1 MGPLV
6 SIIIASYN
14 KAKFIKAT
22 MTSVIEQTYTNWEL
36 IIVDDHSTDDSVNII
51 NEHLTDKRIELFK
64 GSENKGANVCRNIG
78 IKAAKGNYIIFLD
91 ADDLLVKKCLE
102 LRINAAL
109 AQPQKNLLVFS
120 MGVFKTNI
128 GDTMGVWHPTSNDP
142 LKDFFQ
148 HKLPWSILQPLWKK
162 EVLIEL
168 NGFDE
173 SFLRL
178 QDVELNTKA
187 LLLKNIN
194 YKLIPGN
201 PDCYYRIDE
210 ARKNFNTYDFL
221 ERWVVSAIQY
231 YNKFYREA
239 KLHNKQT
246 YLLGTIYETYLQ
258 IIYNTKQ
265 KKLATDKFQK
275 LEKELLDKNKVAG
288 LIFFKRKL
296 IHISKIYNLYCFRV
310 PGVNRLIKKC
320 MVAG

>member
-1 MGPLV
+1 
-6 SIIIASYN
+6 
-14 KAKFIKAT
+14 

-36 IIVDDHSTDDSVNII
+36 IIVDDHSTDDSINII
-51 NEHLTDKRIELFK
+51 NEYLTDKRIELIK
-64 GSENKGANVCRNIG
+64 GIENRGANVCRNIG

-231 YNKFYREA
+231 YNKFYTEA
-239 KLHNKQT
+239 KQNNKQT

-258 IIYNTKQ
+258 VIYNAKQ
-265 KKLATDKFQK
+265 KKISGQEFKK
-275 LEKELLDKNKVAG
+275 LESELIDQKKIKELN
-288 LIFFKRKL
+288 FFKQTL
-296 IHISKIYNLYCFRV
+296 MSISRSYNLYCFRV
-310 PGVNRLIKKC
+310 PGINRLVKNAIT
-320 MVAG
+320 AG